1 MHNAIVKSFKREF
14 LLSLLLVFSLTIIV
28 FALPAPSS
36 LNVNF
41 NSDKNSA
48 AVIWNLVPGA
58 AAYNVYRKEAAD
70 PDYHKINAQPILG
83 TNYTDSAITRGRD
96 YLYAVKAVDL
106 SGIESA
112 YSLSAG
118 GPRMLLNTQA
128 LVTTNRDKPLSARSI
143 KTGKVVTFAAPG
155 DIITYRLTYANLGC
169 SSAKNININYA
180 IPSGTVLASAPR
192 VKKGAVA
199 QISYFD
205 RLKQKWLSQI
215 EKEENIS
222 KVRFLIPEVIPPV
235 KSNQETNGMID
246 LNVVITL

>member
-1 MHNAIVKSFKREF
+1 MKSFKREF
-14 LLSLLLVFSLTIIV
+14 FLSLLLVFSLTVIV

-58 AAYNVYRKEAAD
+58 AAYNIYRKEAAD
-70 PDYHKINAQPILG
+70 LDYSKINAQPIMG
-83 TNYTDSAITRGRD
+83 TNYADSSVVRGRD
-96 YLYAVKAVDL
+96 YLYVVRALDL

-128 LVTTNRDKPLSARSI
+128 LVTTIRDKPLSARSI
-143 KTGKVVTFAAPG
+143 KTGKMVTFAAPG

-169 SSAKNININYA
+169 SSARNVNINYA
-180 IPSGTVLASAPR
+180 IPNGTVLAGAPK
-192 VKKGAVA
+192 VKKGAAA

-215 EKEENIS
+215 GKEENIS
-222 KVRFLIPEVIPPV
+222 KVRFLIPETIPPV
-235 KSNQETNGMID
+235 KSSGENNGIID